1 MEATYSMECSQY
13 QFLIGTEEEVALA
26 SNAALQEHL
35 KTCGDC
41 AKFSEEMRALSSV
54 MAAVPPLATPAT
66 FSERVSS
73 RLRETEEPAAP
84 SPALLR
90 RLLGPLQAPAPT
102 LDGRHAVA
110 GVALILVAL
119 MVVTV
124 LVYPLAA
131 NPVNAELDLPSVSQP
146 DVRQPAGS
154 VPIPREGLVP
164 PRGGTLP

>member
-1 MEATYSMECSQY
+1 MEAIYSMECSQY

-26 SNAALQEHL
+26 SDAALQEHL
-35 KTCGDC
+35 KTCGAC
-41 AKFSEEMRALSSV
+41 AKFSEEMRALGSV
-54 MAAVPPLATPAT
+54 MAAVPPLATPET

-73 RLRETEEPAAP
+73 RLRESDQAP

-90 RLLGPLQAPAPT
+90 RLLGPLQAPAPA
-102 LDGRHAVA
+102 LEARHAIA

-131 NPVNAELDLPSVSQP
+131 HPVNAELDLPSMTQP
-146 DVRQPAGS
+146 NVRQPAAS
-154 VPIPREGLVP
+154 VPNSREGFVP

>member
-1 MEATYSMECSQY
+1 MECSQY

-41 AKFSEEMRALSSV
+41 AKFSEEMRALSSAL
-54 MAAVPPLATPAT
+54 AAVPPLATPAT
-66 FSERVSS
+66 FSEGVSS

-102 LDGRHAVA
+102 LEARHAIA
-110 GVALILVAL
+110 SVALILVAV
-119 MVVTV
+119 MIVTV

-131 NPVNAELDLPSVSQP
+131 NPATAGPTLPSASQP

-154 VPIPREGLVP
+154 VPMAREGLVP